1 MTGGLA
7 DKIFE
12 GTTPIPS
19 TKRPLRLEGRVAVVT
34 GGSRGL
40 GYALVERLAAEGA
53 TVIDADL
60 VSCADKLEELP
71 QDVRGRIE
79 YRQTDVRSEESV
91 ARLVDHAARQF
102 KRIDIL
108 VNSAAVFTAL
118 QRKPLDELT
127 REDWEKVWAVNVIGT
142 FLCIKTAAS
151 CMKAQGG
158 GKIINVVS
166 NAVFKGL
173 PYLLHYV
180 ASKGAVLAMT
190 RAAAKELGPYGITVN
205 AVAPGYL
212 RHSDFAN
219 WDDER
224 DRQVVAARSL
234 ARTETPE
241 DVVGAV
247 AFLASSDSDFITG
260 QTLVVDGGEVLH

>member
-1 MTGGLA
+1 M
-7 DKIFE
+7 
-12 GTTPIPS
+12 
-19 TKRPLRLEGRVAVVT
+19 AVVT

-71 QDVRGRIE
+71 QDVRRRIE

-142 FLCIKTAAS
+142 
-151 CMKAQGG
+151 
-158 GKIINVVS
+158 
-166 NAVFKGL
+166 
-173 PYLLHYV
+173 
-180 ASKGAVLAMT
+180 
-190 RAAAKELGPYGITVN
+190 
-205 AVAPGYL
+205 
-212 RHSDFAN
+212 
-219 WDDER
+219 
-224 DRQVVAARSL
+224 
-234 ARTETPE
+234 
-241 DVVGAV
+241 
-247 AFLASSDSDFITG
+247 
-260 QTLVVDGGEVLH
+260 